1 MQKRRKKIPYRRILA
16 MVWPSMKPSWKFLP
30 LFFIGAFISG
40 AFTVSEPYL
49 YGSIIDTVLG
59 AVGQGLA
66 LQEGFSQVLPFL
78 IIWGGVVIGQTSLA
92 AIYAYYSW
100 YVSHRVSGGFIQALY
115 AKLLELDIARFR
127 SQRSG
132 SMFRRMDNAWDGL
145 WHIQYNITSTFL
157 SAGMQLV
164 LSFMVGFYVNWQ
176 LAVISLIP
184 MPIVIGLGILNLR
197 ANAEQQDKVSKFWE
211 KIYGRVGDV
220 FANIASIKNFVLER
234 KEIQKFAQLYRQA
247 LHNQMGVS
255 RRWSLVETGYGST
268 FILGRL
274 VIFIMGSYL
283 VLQGQTTVGTL
294 VMFLG
299 FASFLFSSVSQ
310 LVNSFP
316 EISRAFSNLNR
327 VLDDW
332 EKIPLIQDPKDPIR
346 LKNVRGQVEF
356 SNLSFGYLKGAPI
369 LCNVSFTIPDGQT
382 YAIVGA
388 SGSGKSTL
396 TQLLLRFYDPWD
408 GGIKIDGVDLR
419 DLSVDH
425 LRKNVGLVMQENLLF
440 HDSIL
445 QNIRLAKP
453 NAKEE
458 EVIEAAKR
466 AQAHEFISKLKK
478 GYHTVVGERGVKL
491 SGGEKQRIALAR
503 VLLANPPILV
513 LDEATSAL
521 DSKTEHLLQGAL
533 KEVMKGRTSL
543 VIAHRLS
550 TIMEADKILVMD
562 KGRIVAKGTHEKLLE
577 SNPLYRQYWE
587 IQAGSYEKKSSFQ
600 SETPQVE

>member
-1 MQKRRKKIPYRRILA
+1 

-30 LFFIGAFISG
+30 LFFIGAFILA
-40 AFTVSEPYL
+40 AFAVSEPYL
-49 YGSIIDTVLG
+49 YGSIIDTVLN
-59 AVGQGLA
+59 AVGQGLT
-66 LQEGFSQVLPFL
+66 LKTGFAQVIPFL
-78 IIWGGVVIGQTSLA
+78 IIWGGIVIGETSLA
-92 AIYAYYSW
+92 ALYNYYSW
-100 YVSHRVSGGFIQALY
+100 FFSHRVSGTFVQSLY
-115 AKLLELDIARFR
+115 AKLLELDISRFR

-145 WHIQYNITSTFL
+145 WHIQYAIIGTYFIEGMRFL
-157 SAGMQLV
+157 LA
-164 LSFMVGFYVNWQ
+164 LSVGFYINWQ
-176 LAVISLIP
+176 LALVSFIP
-184 MPIVIGLGILNLR
+184 MPIVIGLAILNLR

-234 KEIQKFAQLYRQA
+234 KEIAKFAALYRQA
-247 LHNQMGVS
+247 LRNQMGVS

-274 VIFIMGSYL
+274 VIFILGSYL
-283 VLQGQTTVGTL
+283 VLKGEATVGTL

-299 FASFLFSSVSQ
+299 FTNFLFSSVARLSS
-310 LVNSFP
+310 SFP

-332 EKIPLIQDPKDPIR
+332 EKIPLIQDPEKPTR
-346 LKNVRGQVEF
+346 LKSVIGRVEF
-356 SNLSFGYLKGAPI
+356 NDLSFGYLKGVPI
-369 LCNVSFTIPDGQT
+369 LRDVSFTIPDGQT

-396 TQLLLRFYDPWD
+396 AQMLLRFYDPWE
-408 GGIKIDGVDLR
+408 GEITIDGVPIR
-419 DLSVDH
+419 ELSLDN

-453 NAKEE
+453 SASEKE
-458 EVIEAAKR
+458 VVEAAKR

-550 TIMEADKILVMD
+550 TIMEADQILVMD
-562 KGRIVAKGTHEKLLE
+562 KGRVVASGTHAQLLT
-577 SNPLYRQYWE
+577 SNALYKQYWE
-587 IQAGSYEKKSSFQ
+587 IQAGGYEK
-600 SETPQVE
+600 